1 MTSGELPEGVLK
13 GQGGGADAG
22 LGGDGAQGDLHA
34 PLLQGVVSVD
44 RSLRDVHIVLVLQRE
59 LNVAAGL
66 FDFIHGDL
74 GAALGSQAIDGGV
87 ASQRAGAAQLEG
99 GAGVLLDGAG
109 VGRVG
114 GLGCPAAVTAAAAAG
129 QQGHAESTRQC
140 KRQEASLFHSGI
152 LL

>member
-1 MTSGELPEGVLK
+1 MTAVSGTFT
-13 GQGGGADAG
+13 
-22 LGGDGAQGDLHA
+22 
-34 PLLQGVVSVD
+34 S
-44 RSLRDVHIVLVLQRE
+44 SSYFQRE

-114 GLGCPAAVTAAAAAG
+114 GLGCPPPSPLPPQPASRDTQRVPVSA
-129 QQGHAESTRQC
+129 RDR
-140 KRQEASLFHSGI
+140 KRVFFIVVSSFEVVDNYI
-152 LL
+152 LCT